1 MADTLDEGIITEE
14 FSTGNSTK
22 VSSSNTTEP
31 TQEFS
36 FGTVPVAESLSETE
50 EGNPVSSAEES
61 EVASPSTPITL
72 PATTAASGDMVS
84 LDNLKAVSA
93 MFENDCQTMQQII
106 DGSGLD
112 KSTVMACV
120 KWLTDNGLLSVSKS
134 KKFYCTIDNVSAM
147 QNQFKMCQK
156 CFQK

>member
-1 MADTLDEGIITEE
+1 MADILDEGIITEE
-14 FSTGNSTK
+14 FSTDNSTK
-22 VSSSNTTEP
+22 VSSSSTTES

-50 EGNPVSSAEES
+50 EGNLVSSAEET
-61 EVASPSTPITL
+61 EVASPSTPVTL
-72 PATTAASGDMVS
+72 PATTAASGDAVS

-93 MFENDCQTMQQII
+93 MFEKDCQTLQQIV
-106 DGSGLD
+106 DGTKLD

-134 KKFYCTIDNVSAM
+134 NKFYCTIDNVSAM
-147 QNQFKMCQK
+147 QTQFKMCQK
-156 CFQK
+156 CFST